1 MVDPGRFDDL
11 PPSAAWAHEG
21 ARAGFETVFMRA
33 GAGGYGFSGHTA
45 AVEDGRPWA
54 VRYEIGVDALWRT
67 RTADVWLWNADRAS
81 RVSLRHD
88 GAGRWTVN
96 GAPAA
101 HLDGCMDVDLESSA
115 CTNTLPVHRLAQF
128 HGRRQAPAAY
138 VRVDGGVERLEQS
151 YQWAVDG
158 EGGPAYD
165 YEAPRFEFS
174 ARLEYDRCGLVL
186 RYPGIAERAL

>member
-101 HLDGCMDVDLESSA
+101 HLDGCMDVDLESTA
-115 CTNTLPVHRLAQF
+115 WAA
-128 HGRRQAPAAY
+128 RRTTTRRRGSSSRPGSSTTGAAWCCAIPASQN
-138 VRVDGGVERLEQS
+138 ERC
-151 YQWAVDG
+151 
-158 EGGPAYD
+158 
-165 YEAPRFEFS
+165 
-174 ARLEYDRCGLVL
+174 DR
-186 RYPGIAERAL
+186 ER